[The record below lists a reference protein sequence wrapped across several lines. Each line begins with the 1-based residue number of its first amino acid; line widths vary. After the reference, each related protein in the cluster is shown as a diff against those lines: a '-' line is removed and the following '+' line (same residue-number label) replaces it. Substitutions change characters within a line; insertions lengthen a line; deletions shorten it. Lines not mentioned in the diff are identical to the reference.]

1 MSALVLLQVRRG
13 GHPHAIKTTYRE
25 VMRRRLPSLATVLV
39 AALAIAFAPFGPAL
53 GWGATGHE
61 FVSGVAAELLPEELP
76 QFVRTP
82 EAIADIAVY
91 GRELDRSKGAG
102 DPHDKERDPGHFVSL
117 DDAGLVA
124 GLLALDALPGTRE
137 AYDGALRAGGK
148 ATQYSAGYLPLAIED
163 GWQQLVKDFAY
174 WRAASVGARTAVSSA
189 DRAWFEAD
197 RKRREHLTIRD
208 LGVWSHYVGDASQ
221 PMHVSIH
228 FDGWGPFDNP
238 RGFSNRRGLHA
249 HFEGPFVRAN
259 VERGRV
265 KAATAP
271 YRACTCSIRDRT
283 TALIL
288 ASHAAVV
295 PLYELDLK
303 GAFTDGNEAGIAFA
317 TARLADSASVL
328 RDMIVDA
335 WRASTDMGV
344 GYPMISVRDI
354 EAGRHVLTRDDFG
367 RD

>member
-1 MSALVLLQVRRG
+1 MRYCQVMMRHLVLG
-13 GHPHAIKTTYRE
+13 A
-25 VMRRRLPSLATVLV
+25 
-39 AALAIAFAPFGPAL
+39 AALLAALPIALAPFGPAL

-61 FVSGVAAELLPEELP
+61 IVSGVAADLLTEELP
-76 QFVRTP
+76 PFVRTP
-82 EAIADIAVY
+82 EAIADIAVF

-102 DPHDKERDPGHFVSL
+102 DPHDKERDAGHFVSL
-117 DDAGLVA
+117 DDAGRVA
-124 GLLALDALPGTRE
+124 GLVALDALPGTRE
-137 AYDGALRAGGK
+137 AYDSALRAGVK
-148 ATQYSAGYLPLAIED
+148 ATQYSAGYLPFAIVD

-174 WRAASVGARTAVSSA
+174 WRAAAVGARTALDPA
-189 DRAWFEAD
+189 DRAWFDAD
-197 RKRREHLTIRD
+197 RQRRERLAIRD

-238 RGFSNRRGLHA
+238 RGFSTRRGLHA
-249 HFEGPFVRAN
+249 HFEGAFVRAN
-259 VERGRV
+259 VLRESV

-283 TALIL
+283 TSLIL

-295 PLYELDLK
+295 PLYELELQ
-303 GAFTDGNEAGIAFA
+303 GAFADGNEAGTAFV

-335 WRASTDMGV
+335 WRASADMGV
-344 GYPMISVRDI
+344 GYPMIGVRDI
-354 EAGRHVLTRDDFG
+354 EAGRHILTRDDFG